1 MIAFL
6 IRVLIYFLS
15 KEFFLRALIQRVSSA
30 TVLINGRDGRS
41 IEKGLMI
48 LLGVGRGDGPE
59 DASWLAR
66 KIAALRIFENAEGRV
81 NLSAEDVNGDML
93 VVSQFTLM
101 ASTKKGNRPS
111 LDPAAPPETA
121 VSLYDSFVSEL
132 DSRFNGAVLTGEF
145 GASMQ
150 VSLVNEGPFTILM
163 DSKIRE

>member
-1 MIAFL
+1 M
-6 IRVLIYFLS
+6 
-15 KEFFLRALIQRVSSA
+15 RALIQRVSSA
-30 TVLINGRDGRS
+30 SVLINGKNRRS
-41 IEKGLMI
+41 IEKGFMI
-48 LLGVGRGDGPE
+48 LLGVGREDGSE

-66 KIAALRIFENAEGRV
+66 KISTLRIFENGEGRV
-81 NLSAEDVNGDML
+81 NLSTEDVNGDML

-121 VSLYDSFVSEL
+121 VPLYSHFVSEL

-163 DSKIRE
+163 DSKVRE